1 MLFPHLSCHVSKGEN
16 DNLKILGI
24 IICTG
29 ILIFGVWTIISEF
42 FHIVDRFDIDERSQ
56 WDKK

>member
-1 MLFPHLSCHVSKGEN
+1 MTSFLFILKGEN
-16 DNLKILGI
+16 DNLKTLGI
-24 IICTG
+24 ILCTG